1 MFFWVVLASL
11 MGIVLFGSL
20 SEKTKDQ
27 EFFVEPVYESL
38 ALNLFQYHTAVVYG
52 YEAAVQE
59 GYNTFLTIQER
70 NPDADPNDD
79 DPVAHYFFS
88 HSDGIVPL
96 ATVEGGEITKG
107 GDDNNPMI
115 DYITPYLPV
124 AFKPQNNTRSYLFCV
139 SAHGQTDKTYCTAT
153 DAVRYIMTFREI
165 PPRYAGA
172 DKMLALRAVA
182 KASTNSRNVG
192 MIEMTETPLAEG
204 DNVYHQ
210 PIGSHFY
217 IMASGYSPAT
227 SAYIPDYAVC
237 KAPRSNTSPEQVLG
251 DKVKSTR
258 YLVALSIMQGLEHN
272 ANIPA
277 GSAILDTCKALE
289 DIYGGG
295 EGG

>member
-11 MGIVLFGSL
+11 MGIVLFGNL

-59 GYNTFLTIQER
+59 SYNTSLTTG
-70 NPDADPNDD
+70 N
-79 DPVAHYFFS
+79 DPVANYFYS

-139 SAHGQTDKTYCTAT
+139 SAHGQTDMAFCTEP

-192 MIEMTETPLAEG
+192 MIEMTETALAEG

>member
-11 MGIVLFGSL
+11 MGIVLFGHL

-38 ALNLFQYHTAVVYG
+38 ALNLFQYHNAAVYG
-52 YEAAVQE
+52 YEAAVKA
-59 GYNTFLTIQER
+59 GYNNYLATGTDNI
-70 NPDADPNDD
+70 AD
-79 DPVAHYFFS
+79 YFYS
-88 HSDGIVPL
+88 HGDGIVPL

-107 GDDNNPMI
+107 GDDSNPI
-115 DYITPYLPV
+115 PDYIKPYLPI

-139 SAHGQTDKTYCTAT
+139 NVNGQTLSAYCTEP

-165 PPRYAGA
+165 PPRYDGA
-172 DKMLALRAVA
+172 DKMLALRAIA
-182 KASTNSRNVG
+182 KASDNSRNVG

-204 DNVYHQ
+204 TDVYHQ

-227 SAYIPDYAVC
+227 AAYIPDYMAC
-237 KAPRSNTSPEQVLG
+237 KAPRTNAEPTEKVLG
-251 DKVKSTR
+251 DKVRFTR

-272 ANIPA
+272 TNVKDSDGAA
-277 GSAILDTCKALE
+277 TLSTCKALE
-289 DIYGGG
+289 DVYGGG